1 MRTAVDQVV
10 LHESKCQQQ
19 ITACAGLL
27 VSLSRL
33 KILNRNGGHLFI
45 LRIIRICNQLPVR
58 RYEIF
63 GRRNSLDN
71 RSLRHISKGYLIQRF
86 IKQIVEFIRLRVV
99 IGKSS
104 GLLLHDVVALI
115 TFHEEQLLCRHVFR
129 RIIIQRHTILALV
142 FVAVHITVDYKI
154 NISVLVHIR
163 NVDIQIR
170 VECPGIREAVL
181 RIAEYI
187 RKRAVIVLVHPE
199 LSKTHKR

>member
-1 MRTAVDQVV
+1 MRTAIDQIIF
-10 LHESKCQQQ
+10 HKSKCQQQ
-19 ITACAGLL
+19 ITSCTGFLI
-27 VSLSRL
+27 RFTCL
-33 KILNRNGGHLFI
+33 KILYRDCCDIFI
-45 LRIIRICNQLPVR
+45 LGSIRICNQLPVR
-58 RYEIF
+58 RHKVF

-86 IKQIVEFIRLRVV
+86 IQQIIKRICLRIV
-99 IGKSS
+99 ISKPS
-104 GLLLHDVVALI
+104 GLLLHDVIALI

-129 RIIIQRHTILALV
+129 RIIIQRHTV
-142 FVAVHITVDYKI
+142 FAFMFATIH
-154 NISVLVHIR
+154 ISVHNKVDISIRIHIR
-163 NVDIQIR
+163 NIDIQIR